1 MAIHSNSFLIAVAGG
16 KGGLGKSVFAA
27 NLAVAF
33 TQEIR
38 QPTLLI
44 DADSQSCGDQN
55 FILGLRELRTL
66 NELSQ
71 FTGTITTQN
80 LGSVVT
86 QHSPTGLSFIGA
98 VKNRD
103 ESLTAQS
110 DLIIKNI
117 EALSA
122 LYRFLIVDLGNQIG
136 PLQEQLLE
144 RATALCLV
152 TTPDV
157 LAVNQTMRMMTE
169 LMAANLPN
177 DMIQVVVNKVGPAG
191 LQPAAI
197 GQSLRK
203 AVLGVI
209 PQDDATVLGSVQRS
223 TPFVATSPKSPVSSS
238 YFEVVRRLTGGLLQQ
253 LKSQAKPQGLKL
265 AKGPSQTG
273 ARSSDGTAV
282 QVSTNPIKAT
292 KSIDPRTALKL
303 NIHNELIKAMDLKR
317 GVTDT
322 QGDPEKEAELRKK
335 TNAVIASLADKIS
348 PGLPREERGEIIKEV
363 LNEALGLGALED
375 LLEDPTVTEIMVCG
389 FEKIYIE
396 KNGLVQLS
404 PTKFTSNFHLRKVI
418 ERIVA
423 PLGRQINESVPYVD
437 ARLKDGSRVN
447 AVIEPLAIDGPAVTI
462 RKFRKERTTP
472 ETYHQTW
479 KACTPN
485 MMEFLRICVA
495 NKMNVIISGGTG
507 SGKTTLLNTLS
518 SFIPANERVVT
529 IEDAA
534 ELQLRQDHVVRLETR
549 PPNME
554 GSGAITIRDLVRNA
568 LRMRP
573 DRIVVGEC
581 RDGAALDMLGAMS
594 TGHDGSMTTVHANN
608 PKEAVGRLE
617 YLCTLAGVPIPAH
630 SIREQI
636 ANAVNIIVQI
646 QRLSDGSRK
655 LISVS
660 EVQGMQGEVVT
671 QQEVF
676 RFVEKGFDKNRKIIG
691 EFQAT
696 GLIPKC
702 IEKFEKRGLIIPKSL
717 FSNQPMPVQTTTS
730 AATQTQ
736 PSAASTP
743 NAAKPNASSQPQVAS
758 GGGRK

>member
-1 MAIHSNSFLIAVAGG
+1 MAVNPNSYIIGVTGG
-16 KGGLGKSVFAA
+16 KGGMGKSVFSA
-27 NLAVAF
+27 NLALAF
-33 TQEIR
+33 SLEMK

-44 DADSQSCGDQN
+44 DLDSHSCGDQN
-55 FILGLRELRTL
+55 FILGMREVKTIAELAAFSGS
-66 NELSQ
+66 LSQ
-71 FTGTITTQN
+71 QSVSSVATILPGTTLAYIA
-80 LGSVVT
+80 
-86 QHSPTGLSFIGA
+86 A
-98 VKNRD
+98 VRGRD
-103 ESLTAQS
+103 ETLGGAPEQIAKQIENLT
-110 DLIIKNI
+110 NI
-117 EALSA
+117 FR
-122 LYRFLIVDLGNQIG
+122 YIVIDYGNQLG
-136 PLQEQLLE
+136 PIQNAVIE
-144 RATALCLV
+144 RTTALLMV
-152 TTPDV
+152 TAPEV
-157 LAVNQTMRMMTE
+157 LAVNQTMRQMTE
-169 LMAANLPN
+169 LLASNLPTE
-177 DMIQVVVNKVGPAG
+177 MLQVVINKAGPAG
-191 LQPAAI
+191 LAPASI

-203 AVLGVI
+203 NILGVI
-209 PQDDATVLGSVQRS
+209 PQDDATVLGSVARS
-223 TPFVATSPKSPVSSS
+223 APFVLSAPKAAVSTAH
-238 YFEVVRRLTGGLLQQ
+238 FDVVRRLTGGLLQQ
-253 LKSQAKPQGLKL
+253 LKSSTKPQLKLTSKEPVKVDVSSNPTKNRGLKNL
-265 AKGPSQTG
+265 
-273 ARSSDGTAV
+273 
-282 QVSTNPIKAT
+282 
-292 KSIDPRTALKL
+292 DPRTALK
-303 NIHNELIKAMDLKR
+303 ITVHNELIKAMDLKK

-335 TNAVIASLADKIS
+335 TNAVIATLIDKES
-348 PGLPREERGEIIKEV
+348 PGLGRDERGIIITEV

-375 LLEDPTVTEIMVCG
+375 LLEDSAVTEIMVCG
-389 FEKIYIE
+389 HEKIYIE
-396 KNGLVQLS
+396 KNGIVQLS

-462 RKFRKERTTP
+462 RKFRKGSINP
-472 ETYHQTW
+472 DTYAKEW
-479 KACTPN
+479 NACTVN

-518 SFIPANERVVT
+518 GFIPSNERVVT

-534 ELQLRQDHVVRLETR
+534 ELQLKQDHVVRLETR
-549 PPNME
+549 PANME
-554 GSGAITIRDLVRNA
+554 GTGAVTIRDLVKNA

-608 PKEAVGRLE
+608 PKEAIGRIE
-617 YLCTLAGVPIPAH
+617 NLCMMAGMGLPSNA
-630 SIREQI
+630 IREQI
-636 ANAVNIIVQI
+636 ANAVNLIVQI

-717 FSNQPMPVQTTTS
+717 FSN
-730 AATQTQ
+730 AA
-736 PSAASTP
+736 
-743 NAAKPNASSQPQVAS
+743 NAAAPQVALQGQAPGTSSPPGGPPKVAAPTAVDPKKVS
-758 GGGRK
+758 GGSR

>member
-1 MAIHSNSFLIAVAGG
+1 MAVNPNSFIIGVTGG
-16 KGGLGKSVFAA
+16 KGGMGKSVFSA
-27 NLAVAF
+27 NLALAF
-33 TQEIR
+33 ALELK

-44 DADSQSCGDQN
+44 DFDSQSCGDQN
-55 FILGLRELRTL
+55 FLLGMREVKTVA
-66 NELSQ
+66 ELAS
-71 FTGTITTQN
+71 FNGAITPQSI
-80 LGSVVT
+80 GSVATMVPNT
-86 QHSPTGLSFIGA
+86 SMAYIAA

-103 ESLTAQS
+103 ET
-110 DLIIKNI
+110 
-117 EALSA
+117 LSGNPEQVMRQ
-122 LYRFLIVDLGNQIG
+122 LENLSNVFRFIVLDLGNQLG
-136 PLQEQLLE
+136 ALQFAAIEKT
-144 RATALCLV
+144 TALLLV
-152 TTPDV
+152 TAPEV

-169 LMAANLPN
+169 LLAANLPTEVV
-177 DMIQVVVNKVGPAG
+177 QVVVNKAGPAG
-191 LQPAAI
+191 LAPASI

-203 AVLGVI
+203 NVLGVI
-209 PQDDATVLGSVQRS
+209 PQDDATVLGSVARS
-223 TPFVATSPKSPVSSS
+223 APFVLSAPKSAVAAAH
-238 YFEVVRRLTGGLLQQ
+238 FDVVRRLSGGVLQQ
-253 LKSQAKPQGLKL
+253 LKTAAKPQKLTAKEAPKADAAPSNNPLK
-265 AKGPSQTG
+265 
-273 ARSSDGTAV
+273 
-282 QVSTNPIKAT
+282 
-292 KSIDPRTALKL
+292 KSLKNLDPRTALK
-303 NIHNELIKAMDLKR
+303 ITVHNELIKAMDLKK

-322 QGDPEKEAELRKK
+322 QGDPEKEADLKRK
-335 TNAVIASLADKIS
+335 TNAVIATLVDKEG
-348 PGLPREERGEIIKEV
+348 PGLGREDRGAVIKEV
-363 LNEALGLGALED
+363 LDEALGLGALED
-375 LLEDPTVTEIMVCG
+375 LLEDPTVSEIMVCG
-389 FEKIYIE
+389 HEKIYIE
-396 KNGLVQLS
+396 KNGIVQLS

-423 PLGRQINESVPYVD
+423 PLGRQINESIPYVD

-462 RKFRKERTTP
+462 RKFRKGTISP
-472 ETYHQTW
+472 ETYHRDWNAAT
-479 KACTPN
+479 AN

-518 SFIPANERVVT
+518 AFIPSNERVVT

-534 ELQLRQDHVVRLETR
+534 ELQLKQEHVVRLETR
-549 PPNME
+549 PANME
-554 GSGAITIRDLVRNA
+554 GTGAVTIRDLVKNS

-608 PKEAVGRLE
+608 PKEAIGRIE
-617 YLCTLAGVPIPAH
+617 SLCMMAGSGMPATA
-630 SIREQI
+630 IREQI
-636 ANAVNIIVQI
+636 ANAVNLIVQI

-696 GLIPKC
+696 GLVPKC

-717 FSNQPMPVQTTTS
+717 FSNTPVAPAAPAAAPA
-730 AATQTQ
+730 AATG
-736 PSAASTP
+736 TP
-743 NAAKPNASSQPQVAS
+743 KA
-758 GGGRK
+758 GGGTR